1 MFSVHTYRK
10 VLNRLHWLLQA
21 VILGCLS
28 AGVLPQDPNGL
39 YYLVSSPEVAQKGFC
54 VDYCGWHD
62 VGPNNMLCAT
72 FQCISGSFSMHCLAA
87 TACPVTLW
95 SLHPSCCS
103 TCRRWHDVSCLTSC
117 IADRPDSCTAVPS
130 TASYAENVQISCYV
144 CVQQRSLITAHDVCR
159 YGFVGSTLRC
169 PNTCQVQTVGPN
181 GGSALDGV
189 ASILA
194 HEISETISDPYT
206 DAWCALVPTRKGF
219 S

>member
-1 MFSVHTYRK
+1 MLPVHRHCN
-10 VLNRLHWLLQA
+10 VLTRLQLFAQT

-39 YYLVSSPEVAQKGFC
+39 YYLISSPEVAQKGFC

-62 VGPNNMLCAT
+62 VGPNNMLCVI
-72 FQCISGSFSMHCLAA
+72 FQCFRFCVHALPCCDCLPCNVLA
-87 TACPVTLW
+87 TIPTLLSALPCLQELFMQ
-95 SLHPSCCS
+95 SL
-103 TCRRWHDVSCLTSC
+103 C
-117 IADRPDSCTAVPS
+117 IEVVQGERSKVNTA
-130 TASYAENVQISCYV
+130 Y
-144 CVQQRSLITAHDVCR
+144 DVCR

-206 DAWCALVPTRKGF
+206 DAWCALVPTRNGF
-219 S
+219 N